1 MAKMDNEEI
10 AKAMRRASRKMQLPQ
25 GGRHG
30 TKKGGKGYT
39 RKVKHKGL
47 TRG

>member
-1 MAKMDNEEI
+1 METDVGKI
-10 AKAMRRASRKMQLPQ
+10 LRRESRKLRMPQ